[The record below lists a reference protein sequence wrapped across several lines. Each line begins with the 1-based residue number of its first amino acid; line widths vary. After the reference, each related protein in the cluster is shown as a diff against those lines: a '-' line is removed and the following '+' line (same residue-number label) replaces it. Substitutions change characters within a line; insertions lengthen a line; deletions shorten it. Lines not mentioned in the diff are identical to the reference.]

1 MRPDAAIQSIFGI
14 PDIKIRRDPSV
25 LLPGIP
31 KPDKTMK
38 LIGSYP
44 LEKGSSGEKSLF

>member
-25 LLPGIP
+25 LLPGIQ
-31 KPDKTMK
+31 KPQKNNGTDW
-38 LIGSYP
+38 IF
-44 LEKGSSGEKSLF
+44 SS